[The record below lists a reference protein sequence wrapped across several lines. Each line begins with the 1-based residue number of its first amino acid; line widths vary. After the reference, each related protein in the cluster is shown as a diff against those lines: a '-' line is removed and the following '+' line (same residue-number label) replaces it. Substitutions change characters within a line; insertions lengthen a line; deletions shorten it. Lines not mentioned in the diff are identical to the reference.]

1 MTARKRATCQ
11 LQDAKGPGGLTAH
24 VKVSNVSPSYAVS
37 LSYATIFAAI
47 STSKSRRQMN
57 SACGEWTALIRVSN
71 VYGFLMI
78 IAVGS
83 LVLTTA

>member
-11 LQDAKGPGGLTAH
+11 LQDAKGRGGLTAH

-47 STSKSRRQMN
+47 LTSKSLSPDELCSVWGMDSPHPRQQRLRFPN
-57 SACGEWTALIRVSN
+57 G
-71 VYGFLMI
+71 
-78 IAVGS
+78 
-83 LVLTTA
+83 